1 MVIHMKL
8 SKTLMYPHFIDDTIS
23 ILKSL
28 IFPQTIGNSAIAQAV
43 LSKDHNHLAGTSFG
57 TFQSINIGYAL
68 GLVIAVYV
76 SIGASGAHLNPAVT
90 WAMALTGNI
99 SWLMVSTCIYII
111 YTLYISVVHRNSEPT
126 TGYFDLHLHVHL
138 HVHVAAYFLS
148 HYG

>member
-1 MVIHMKL
+1 MTQFLFLNLLYIVHV
-8 SKTLMYPHFIDDTIS
+8 
-23 ILKSL
+23 
-28 IFPQTIGNSAIAQAV
+28 FPQTIGNSAIAQAV

-99 SWLMVSTCIYII
+99 SWLMVSTCIYIYI
-111 YTLYISVVHRNSEPT
+111 YTYIHVYIYISVVH
-126 TGYFDLHLHVHL
+126 V
-138 HVHVAAYFLS
+138 
-148 HYG
+148 